1 MKVNWQVLRSVR
13 HADKASTYLFFKC
26 CNKGKQRDFQF
37 YGDPSSEYL
46 PHNPRRQSV
55 CQPPTLVTVPI
66 VPTVTVGVFKTA
78 PLIHI

>member
-1 MKVNWQVLRSVR
+1 VLRSVR
-13 HADKASTYLFFKC
+13 HADKASTYLFFLNAAMNV
-26 CNKGKQRDFQF
+26 NKGTFQF
-37 YGDPSSEYL
+37 YGAPSSEYL

-66 VPTVTVGVFKTA
+66 VPTATVGVFKIV